1 MGTAMEVTRSSE
13 TDAGP
18 SLWELLEGMD
28 SISGGL

>member
-1 MGTAMEVTRSSE
+1 MGTAMEVTWSSE

-18 SLWELLEGMD
+18 SFWELLEDMD